1 LDFHGVFAISICGGL
16 QSVFSMRSIG
26 MVQSPY
32 VETSQIPKGL
42 GANHGAEGYLEV
54 LPEFEAGLMDIDG
67 FSHLFVIWLFDRV
80 HDFDLFAKPP
90 SDNREHGV
98 FATRSPRR
106 PNPIGLTVV
115 RLLAREG
122 ARLRVSGIDMLNGT
136 PILDIKPYLS
146 GVSPAEL
153 RRGWLAEAE
162 ARQSNSP
169 GNTESGRVV
178 GREAVTAEGI
188 RVLQAPLKERYRE
201 HPDAAL
207 ITLKAEGAL
216 GDGISCKVET
226 GKAMVEAG
234 LHPATGGTGL
244 QACSGDLLL
253 QALVACAGV
262 TLSAVSTALGIAID
276 AGMVRAEGDLD
287 VRGTLGVSKETP
299 VGFLAI
305 RLVFEL
311 QTKAGSDEIATLIR
325 LTERYCVIYQ
335 TLRSSP
341 TIEVSCQFK
350 Q

>member
-1 LDFHGVFAISICGGL
+1 
-16 QSVFSMRSIG
+16 MRSIG

-32 VETSQIPKGL
+32 EETSQIPKGL

-146 GVSPAEL
+146 GVPPEDL

-162 ARQSNSP
+162 ARQANAR
-169 GNTESGRVV
+169 GKVGVAGVV
-178 GREAVTAEGI
+178 AREMTAEGI
-188 RVLQAPLKERYRE
+188 RALQAPLKERYRE

-207 ITLKAEGAL
+207 ITLKAKGNLGEGV
-216 GDGISCKVET
+216 SCNVQT
-226 GKAMVEAG
+226 GKAMIEAG
-234 LHPATGGTGL
+234 LHPATGGTGR

-262 TLSAVSTALGIAID
+262 TLSAVSAALGIVIKGAI
-276 AGMVRAEGDLD
+276 VRAEGDLD
-287 VRGTLGVSKETP
+287 VRGTLGVSKEAP
-299 VGFLAI
+299 VGFQAI
-305 RLVFEL
+305 RLFLEL
-311 QTKAGSDEIATLIR
+311 QTDASSEEVATLVR
-325 LTERYCVIYQ
+325 LTERYCVIHQ
-335 TLRSSP
+335 TVRTSP
-341 TIEVSCQFK
+341 QIEVSWQSK
-350 Q
+350 TKLVQSESL